1 MSTEKAVTVAAER
14 IALEEAARQA
24 QDMAATEASARIAQE
39 EAKRQAQEK
48 AATEAAE
55 RTAAVEAARRAQE
68 KAATVA
74 AERKA
79 AEEAERQAQETN
91 KTAILAALAVTP
103 VGRTI
108 DEGEFI
114 VQFLND
120 YEYLIHTE
128 RQLFDMVHLIRM
140 TVDALTSTGQLLEL
154 RALANGDR
162 FFKVVRAFGCEA
174 SCRAAV
180 FCLPRG

>member
-1 MSTEKAVTVAAER
+1 MRDDAFIQWLMSTETAV
-14 IALEEAARQA
+14 
-24 QDMAATEASARIAQE
+24 TEASARTALE

-55 RTAAVEAARRAQE
+55 RTAAVDAARRVQE

-74 AERKA
+74 A

-91 KTAILAALAVTP
+91 KTAILAALAVSP

-114 VQFLND
+114 AQFLND

-128 RQLFDMVHLIRM
+128 RQLYDMVHLIRM

-162 FFKVVRAFGCEA
+162 FFKVVRAFGREA
-174 SCRAAV
+174 TTSCSMGQRTV
-180 FCLPRG
+180 L